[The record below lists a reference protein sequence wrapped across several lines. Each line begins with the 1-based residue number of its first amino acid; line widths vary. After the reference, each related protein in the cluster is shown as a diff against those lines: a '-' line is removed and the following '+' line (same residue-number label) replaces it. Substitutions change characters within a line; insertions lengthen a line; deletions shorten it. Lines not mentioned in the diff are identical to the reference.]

1 MTEERVMDSVSGSI
15 WGPPGPQR
23 KERTMEKC
31 CNTCNNGESSVC
43 YDCKGVN
50 GVTEISGDFVCDNW
64 IQRKEITM
72 RSARIQERKDKY
84 HKKIMG
90 ELEAYVERPG
100 EEWGEN
106 EEDAIID
113 MLDAVEHS
121 MKAQLSSN
129 DKEYTG

>member
-23 KERTMEKC
+23 KERTMI
-31 CNTCNNGESSVC
+31 T
-43 YDCKGVN
+43 DRA
-50 GVTEISGDFVCDNW
+50 TD
-64 IQRKEITM
+64 RKE
-72 RSARIQERKDKY
+72 KY
-84 HKKIMG
+84 LKKIMG
-90 ELEAYVERPG
+90 ELEAYVETPG

-129 DKEYTG
+129 DREYKG